1 MPSCVWVLSSVAPP
15 HTLILSPDR
24 FQAALPASRSKAVCR
39 ASSAFSRP
47 RPLSRP
53 LSVLAR
59 KWGIKAGK
67 QRCQPWKWPTCSPNC
82 RGRMTMGT
90 RRKARELAVQLLYQQ
105 DLAKEDPEEG
115 MRLFWDYFP
124 VEMEAREF
132 CTQLVL
138 GTLDRLTV
146 IDELLSEAS
155 ENWSLNR
162 MSVVDRNILR
172 LATY

>member
-1 MPSCVWVLSSVAPP
+1 
-15 HTLILSPDR
+15 
-24 FQAALPASRSKAVCR
+24 
-39 ASSAFSRP
+39 
-47 RPLSRP
+47 
-53 LSVLAR
+53 
-59 KWGIKAGK
+59 
-67 QRCQPWKWPTCSPNC
+67 
-82 RGRMTMGT
+82 MGT

-155 ENWSLNR
+155 DNWSLSR

-172 LATY
+172 LATYELVDRPEIPPSVSLNEAIEIAKKYSSPDAAVFINGVLDRVKRTVYPVGR